1 MKINPSEEE
10 IKSSTF
16 SYISPDKFSRVSL
29 TKIDTCSDMTCAFEL
44 LKIKFR
50 LKYYAKL
57 YYTIE
62 NNKLSVKSW
71 LSAWKSDPSL
81 FNLNI

>member
-1 MKINPSEEE
+1 
-10 IKSSTF
+10 
-16 SYISPDKFSRVSL
+16 
-29 TKIDTCSDMTCAFEL
+29 MTCAFEL

-71 LSAWKSDPSL
+71 LPAWKSDPSL
-81 FNLNI
+81 FNLNIQCHKQDNRMRYKLYNIGRHLHYNTMT

>member
-1 MKINPSEEE
+1 
-10 IKSSTF
+10 
-16 SYISPDKFSRVSL
+16 
-29 TKIDTCSDMTCAFEL
+29 MTCAFEL

-71 LSAWKSDPSL
+71 LPAWKSDPSL